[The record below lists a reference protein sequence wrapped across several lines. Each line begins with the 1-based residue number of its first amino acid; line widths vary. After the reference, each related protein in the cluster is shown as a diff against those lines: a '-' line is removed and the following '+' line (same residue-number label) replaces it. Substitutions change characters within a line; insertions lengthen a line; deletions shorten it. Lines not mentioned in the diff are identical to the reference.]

1 MADLYEYSTPELVR
15 LLGVRFKEYRMRCN
29 LTQADF
35 DAPGRFWTGG
45 DITQR
50 RF

>member
-29 LTQADF
+29 LTINLMNIK
-35 DAPGRFWTGG
+35 RWKVLL
-45 DITQR
+45 IE
-50 RF
+50 